1 VKPVFES
8 SSSSEVA
15 AAWWAGVGVG
25 ADINIVVLLPR
36 SMFHVVHG
44 AWLFF
49 FGFEV
54 IGVAMK
60 MAR

>member
-1 VKPVFES
+1 MKPVFES
-8 SSSSEVA
+8 SSSSAVA

-36 SMFHVVHG
+36 SMLSMVHWFWG
-44 AWLFF
+44 
-49 FGFEV
+49 V